1 MKRWSIALLL
11 VVLATGFISGVSQA
25 QQTWNSVT
33 LTWTTPGDDNLTGT
47 ASQFDIRYS
56 TSPITAA
63 NFGSATRWTTGV
75 PVPAVPGTRQSVT
88 ITGLLPSTTYYLA
101 MKTADEVPN
110 WAGISNVASKTT
122 TAAPDVVRPAALVLG
137 SSGATDTTV
146 TLAWSATG
154 DDSLTGTATSYD
166 VRYSTSPITEANWA
180 AATTVTGEPTPGVAG
195 TAQTYVVRSLSRQVT
210 YYFAAKVSDE
220 AANTSAL
227 SNVLTVTTPDTMAPA
242 AITDL
247 VLGLVW
253 LDFTGSLA
261 APPRR
266 LQTAR

>member
-1 MKRWSIALLL
+1 MKRWWFFF
-11 VVLATGFISGVSQA
+11 VLFVFASWLMVGQASA
-25 QQTWNSVT
+25 QQAWNSIT
-33 LTWTTPGDDNLTGT
+33 LNWTTPGDDSLSGT

-63 NFGSATRWTTGV
+63 NFASATRWTTGV
-75 PVPAVPGTRQSVT
+75 PTPTASGTRQTVV
-88 ITGLLPSTTYYLA
+88 ITGLNAGTTYYVA

-110 WAGISNVASKTT
+110 WAGISNVVSRT
-122 TAAPDVVRPAALVLG
+122 TAAAPDLTRPAALALG
-137 SSGATDTTV
+137 TSGATDSTV
-146 TLAWSATG
+146 VLTWSATG

-180 AATTVTGEPTPGVAG
+180 SATTVTGEPTPTAAG
-195 TAQTYVVRSLSRQVT
+195 TSQTYTVRSLSRQVT

-220 AANTSAL
+220 AGNTSAL
-227 SNVLTVTTPDTMAPA
+227 SNVLQVTTPDTKPPA

-253 LDFTGSLA
+253 LNFSGSWA
-261 APPRR
+261 APPR
-266 LQTAR
+266 LAAR